1 MPQWLIALSATASSN
16 AVFRSWSNFPNQH
29 SVRNGIVARASY
41 LQSQTDVVRN
51 ALKAWLEGVAYA
63 LSPRMKSSVIET
75 ITRRLKITDPSL
87 ALRGYEDLLQATDRK
102 PFPSLEGL
110 RNVQRLMK
118 LQNSA
123 VAGLRPESLIEGK
136 LMKELEESGFID
148 QLYSTYGVKE

>member
-51 ALKAWLEGVAYA
+51 TLKAWLEGVAYA

-75 ITRRLKITDPSL
+75 ITKRLKIADPAL
-87 ALRGYEDLLQATDRK
+87 AMGGYEDLLQATDRK
-102 PFPSLEGL
+102 AFPSLERL

-118 LQNSA
+118 RQTSA
-123 VAGLRPESLIEGK
+123 AVRMKPIDFINGSL
-136 LMKELEESGFID
+136 M
-148 QLYSTYGVKE
+148 

>member
-29 SVRNGIVARASY
+29 SVPNGIVARASY

-51 ALKAWLEGVAYA
+51 TLKAWLEGVAYA

-75 ITRRLKITDPSL
+75 ITKRLKIADPAL
-87 ALRGYEDLLQATDRK
+87 AIRGYEDLLQATDRR

-123 VAGLRPESLIEGK
+123 VAGLKPESLIDGK
-136 LMKELEESGFID
+136 LMKERDASGLID
-148 QLYSTYGVKE
+148 QLYGNYGVI